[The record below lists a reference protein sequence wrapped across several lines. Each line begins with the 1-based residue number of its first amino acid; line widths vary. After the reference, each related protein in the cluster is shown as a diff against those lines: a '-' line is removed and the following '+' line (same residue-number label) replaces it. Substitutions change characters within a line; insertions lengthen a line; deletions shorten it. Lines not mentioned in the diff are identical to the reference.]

1 MVIMK
6 TLDNLKYLNKGL
18 AIFSWI
24 VFMIEN
30 LILLKFV
37 DLHVLFVKYTNFI
50 IVFFFNFASPLKLT
64 RRLQQ
69 AFFIFIVHC
78 DNREII
84 SG

>member
-37 DLHVLFVKYTNFI
+37 DIARSVCKIYKFHYR
-50 IVFFFNFASPLKLT
+50 VF
-64 RRLQQ
+64 LQL
-69 AFFIFIVHC
+69 C
-78 DNREII
+78 
-84 SG
+84 